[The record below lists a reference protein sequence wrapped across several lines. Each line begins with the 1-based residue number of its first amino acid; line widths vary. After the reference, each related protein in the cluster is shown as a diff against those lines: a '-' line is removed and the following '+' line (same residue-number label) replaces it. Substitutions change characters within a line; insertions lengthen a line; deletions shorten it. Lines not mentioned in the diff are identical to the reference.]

1 MSRMI
6 KDYVEI
12 GDRASLDDVIAQ
24 LIALRDAL
32 PADADAQVKMRGDD
46 IFGRHL
52 CVAFMRPLNA
62 EEAACEAR
70 YADAGKISRF
80 RKAA

>member
-1 MSRMI
+1 MTRMV

-12 GDRASLDDVIAQ
+12 GDRASLDD
-24 LIALRDAL
+24 LIARLTELRDAL
-32 PADADAQVKMRGDD
+32 PAGSDAEVRMRGDD
-46 IFGRHL
+46 VFGRHL

-62 EEAACEAR
+62 DEADCEAR
-70 YADAGKISRF
+70 YSEAGKLRF